1 VSRSGIRSVS
11 NHPGLYPEAS
21 TPKLLTNCLVL
32 AGVSWLLVGP
42 RISLIELAGSS
53 VRLEDF
59 VLVALWVFVAV
70 NWKSIRPILPTRR
83 VLPITF
89 VSLFATLI
97 AVLSHRIDLG
107 PGLLYSLRTLE
118 YWAVFP
124 ALFFA
129 LRDSKNRI
137 GTAFTRTLAVITLV
151 HVSVSVAQSVFGIS
165 VGFSKFALDRGAGL
179 TAGPYELGALCSML
193 AIFWLSRRRYALAAV
208 SCIGIV
214 QSSSRISIIAVIVG
228 IVVLVVL
235 RTNFRDPRGFR
246 HLQIRPGVGLAVLSS
261 LAVLGIMLSI
271 SSSSDLAQPVTQRL
285 EETSA
290 PTSWSMSGE
299 VAESSALPQNS
310 AEYSWLAYDGVR
322 SLLNESYFLDAS
334 TGATSDMVRF
344 YRWHLLINSLNTP
357 DLILFGLGPSY
368 PGPSVD
374 GSYLRMLAETGAA
387 GALVWLFCIFRW
399 SVSSSPAARAV
410 LATMLVGG
418 VFIDVLYSMKLM
430 VLLWCLLAFD
440 DSQRFKSEPSTM
452 GESAV
457 DCQTAQTK

>member
-1 VSRSGIRSVS
+1 MNRRRLSSIS
-11 NHPGLYPEAS
+11 NHPGLTPEAS
-21 TPKLLTNCLVL
+21 TPKLLTSSLVL

-42 RISLIELAGSS
+42 RVSLIELAGSS

-70 NWKSIRPILPTRR
+70 NWKSIRPILPARR
-83 VLPITF
+83 VLPITL
-89 VSLFATLI
+89 VSLFAMLV
-97 AVLSHRIDLG
+97 AVLSHQIDMG

-124 ALFFA
+124 ALLFV
-129 LRDSKNRI
+129 LRDSTNRI
-137 GTAFTRTLAVITLV
+137 GIGFTRTLAVITLV
-151 HVSVSVAQSVFGIS
+151 HVSISAAQSVFGLSI
-165 VGFSKFALDRGAGL
+165 GFSKFALDRGAGL
-179 TAGPYELGALCSML
+179 TAGPYELGALCAML

-208 SCIGIV
+208 SCVGIV

-228 IVVLVVL
+228 IAVLVVL
-235 RTNFRDPRGFR
+235 MTNFRGLGGFR
-246 HLQIRPGVGLAVLSS
+246 DLRIRPGVALSVLAT
-261 LAVLGIMLSI
+261 LAVLGVFFSV
-271 SSSSDLAQPVTQRL
+271 SSSSELAQPVAQRL

-290 PTSWSMSGE
+290 PTSWSVSGE
-299 VAESSALPQNS
+299 VASASALPKNS

-357 DLILFGLGPSY
+357 NLVLFGLGPSF

-387 GALVWLFCIFRW
+387 GAVVWLYCIFRW
-399 SVSSSPAARAV
+399 GVSSSPAAKAV

-418 VFIDVLYSMKLM
+418 VFIDVFYSMKLM
-430 VLLWCLLAFD
+430 VLLWGLLAFD
-440 DSQRFKSEPSTM
+440 DSHRLRSEPSTAD
-452 GESAV
+452 ESTV
-457 DCQTAQTK
+457 DSQSAETE